1 MPNVTATVFRDR
13 IRTRPPA
20 KTFLEKVKKARDQ
33 AVDALLALQHPEG
46 YWWAELESNVTITA
60 EYLMMHRFLG
70 LPGDKF
76 PALVRE
82 ILSQQLD
89 NGGWSLW
96 YEDGGDLSTSVE
108 AYQALKM
115 AGLSAADPRLVKA
128 RQFILE
134 RGGAL
139 ASRVFTRINLA
150 LFGQVSWDGIPLLPV
165 EFMLLPVWS
174 GFSIY
179 EFSSWSRAT
188 MIPLSIVMAHR
199 PVYPLPPSQ
208 GVAEIFAHPD
218 DPFKHHQVAWKKQG
232 PALENFFVLVDRL
245 LKLYARLPWALLRHL
260 AMHKAERWILDHQ
273 EETGDW
279 GGIQPAMVNSLLAL
293 ACQGYKVSHPV
304 IQRGLAALEAFTLKL
319 GDRLRLQSCISPVWD
334 TGLAV
339 RALAAAGLRPGH
351 PALEKATAWLLANQ
365 IFKPGDWSV
374 KRPHLAPGGWAFEFD
389 NNWYPD
395 IDDSAVVLMALKEAL
410 TDPSP
415 HQTALATGIA
425 WCLGMQSKNGGFAA
439 FDVDNTKDWLNAI
452 PFSDLK
458 ALIDPP
464 TEDVTGRVLEMMGTF
479 GFPKSHPA
487 AVRALA
493 IIRKWQQPDGCWWGR
508 WGVNYLYGTWS
519 VLLGLK
525 AIGISSRSPMVRRA
539 ATWLSK
545 CQNQDGGWGECCESY
560 RDPTLRGQGP
570 STASQTA
577 WAVMGL
583 MAAGE
588 TASPAVKAG
597 IDYLVKTQQKDGRW
611 QEQYFTGTGFPSHF
625 MIRYHLYRDV
635 FPLMALG
642 MYLREFAG
650 DTLQ

>member
-1 MPNVTATVFRDR
+1 MPTPTAITAPR
-13 IRTRPPA
+13 RTMTRAPA
-20 KTFLEKVKKARDQ
+20 KTFLEKVRRAKERAIE
-33 AVDALLALQHPEG
+33 ALLALQYPEG
-46 YWWAELESNVTITA
+46 YWWGELESNVTITA
-60 EYLMMHRFLG
+60 EYLMLHRFLG
-70 LPGDKF
+70 LPEDKF
-76 PALVRE
+76 PGLVRE

-96 YEDGGDLSTSVE
+96 YGDGGNLSTSVE

-115 AGLSAADPRLVKA
+115 AGLSADDPRLVKA

-139 ASRVFTRINLA
+139 ATRVFTRINLA
-150 LFGQVSWDGIPLLPV
+150 LFGQVSWDGIPILPV
-165 EFMLLPVWS
+165 EFMLLPTWS
-174 GFSIY
+174 GISFY

-188 MIPLSIVMAHR
+188 MIPLSIVMAYR
-199 PVYPLPPSQ
+199 PVCPLPLSQ
-208 GVAEIFAHPD
+208 GVAELFVHPD
-218 DPFKHHQVAWKKQG
+218 EPFKRHRVAWKTAG

-245 LKLYARLPWALLRHL
+245 LKIYARLSWALLRRL
-260 AMHKAERWILDHQ
+260 AIHKAEQWILDHQ
-273 EETGDW
+273 EDTGDW
-279 GGIQPAMVNSLLAL
+279 GGIQPAMLNSLLAL
-293 ACQGYKVSHPV
+293 ACQGYKANHPV
-304 IQRGLAALEAFTLKL
+304 IQRGLAALEGFTLKL

-339 RALAAAGLRPGH
+339 RALVAAGLPPEH
-351 PALEKATAWLLANQ
+351 PAQVKATAWLLANQ
-365 IFKPGDWSV
+365 IFKPGDWCI
-374 KRPHLAPGGWAFEFD
+374 KRPHLAPGGWAFEFA

-410 TDPSP
+410 ADPGD
-415 HQTALATGIA
+415 HQTALETGIT

-479 GFPKSHPA
+479 GFSSSHPA
-487 AVRALA
+487 AIRALA
-493 IIRKWQQPDGCWWGR
+493 IIREWQMPDGSWWGR
-508 WGVNYLYGTWS
+508 WGVNFIYGTWS

-525 AIGISSRSPMVRRA
+525 AIGTGSRSPMIRRA
-539 ATWLSK
+539 AAWLNN
-545 CQNQDGGWGECCESY
+545 CQNPDGGWGERCESY
-560 RDPTLRGQGP
+560 RDPSLRGQGP

-583 MAAGE
+583 IAAGE
-588 TASPAVKAG
+588 TTSPAVKAG
-597 IDYLVKTQQKDGRW
+597 LDYLVKTQKKDGRW
-611 QEQYFTGTGFPSHF
+611 EEEYFTGTGFPSHF
-625 MIRYHLYRDV
+625 MIRYHLYRDI

-642 MYLREFAG
+642 MYLRDVERG
-650 DTLQ
+650 S

>member
-1 MPNVTATVFRDR
+1 MLTPSATPTLR
-13 IRTRPPA
+13 RTRTRAPA
-20 KTFLEKVKKARDQ
+20 KTFLEKVNKARDQ
-33 AVDALLALQHPEG
+33 AAEALLTLQNSQG

-60 EYLMMHRFLG
+60 EYLMLHRFLG
-70 LPGDKF
+70 LPEDKF

-89 NGGWSLW
+89 NGGWSTW
-96 YEDGGDLSTSVE
+96 YGDGGNLSTSVE

-115 AGLSAADPRLVKA
+115 AGLSADDPRLAKA

-150 LFGQVSWDGIPLLPV
+150 LFGQVSWEGIPLLPV
-165 EFMLLPVWS
+165 EFMLLPTWS
-174 GFSIY
+174 GFSVY
-179 EFSSWSRAT
+179 ELSSWSRAT

-199 PVYPLPPSQ
+199 PVCPLPPSQ
-208 GVAEIFAHPD
+208 GVAELFVHPD
-218 DPFKHHQVAWKKQG
+218 EPFKRHRVAWKKRG

-245 LKLYARLPWALLRHL
+245 LKIYARLSWALLRSF
-260 AMHKAERWILDHQ
+260 AIHKAEQWVLDHQ
-273 EETGDW
+273 EVTGDW
-279 GGIQPAMVNSLLAL
+279 GGIQPPMVNSLLAL
-293 ACQGYKVSHPV
+293 ACQGYKVNHPV

-339 RALAAAGLRPGH
+339 RALAAAGLPPQH
-351 PALEKATAWLLANQ
+351 PALARATSWLLANQ
-365 IFKPGDWSV
+365 IFAPGDWCI
-374 KRPHLAPGGWAFEFD
+374 KRPHLAPGGWAFEFV

-395 IDDSAVVLMALKEAL
+395 IDDSAVVLMALKEGL
-410 TDPSP
+410 VDPAK

-479 GFPKSHPA
+479 GFPASHPA
-487 AVRALA
+487 AMRALA
-493 IIRKWQQPDGCWWGR
+493 IIRKWQQPDGSWWGR
-508 WGVNYLYGTWS
+508 WGVNYIYGTWS
-519 VLLGLK
+519 VLMGLK
-525 AIGISSRSPMVRRA
+525 AIGISSQSPMVRRA
-539 ATWLSK
+539 ADWLSK
-545 CQNQDGGWGECCESY
+545 CQNPDGGWGECCESY
-560 RDPTLRGQGP
+560 RNPSLRGKGA

-583 MAAGE
+583 MVAGDAA
-588 TASPAVKAG
+588 SLAVKTG
-597 IDYLVKTQQKDGRW
+597 IDYLVQTQGKDGRW
-611 QEQYFTGTGFPSHF
+611 EEQYFTGTGFPAHF
-625 MIRYHLYRDV
+625 MIRYHLYRDI

-642 MYLREFAG
+642 MYIKIMEG
-650 DTLQ
+650 EPGT